1 MDSSKTKWQNI
12 LPALLDL
19 EQGNPSQ
26 SKIKP
31 LDHSIESI
39 KSISYTVE
47 ESQSQSIQD
56 KKPKYEKI
64 SWFHHFSILSGPIN
78 ACFHAA
84 AFCLVPAHNVFKE
97 PEYWYEFQLAVMLLL
112 GCCYVDGI
120 LIAAELLANFTFEK
134 RWTSYFLL
142 ISMAMVLYIGSVM
155 AYYFVWTDVL
165 GYTLPMAFSM
175 YLPAN
180 FAFTAMNTA
189 IWFR

>member
-1 MDSSKTKWQNI
+1 MARRQNI
-12 LPALLDL
+12 LPALHDL
-19 EQGNPSQ
+19 EKGNSSQ
-26 SKIKP
+26 SKVKP
-31 LDHSIESI
+31 LDQSLGSI
-39 KSISYTVE
+39 KSISYTIE
-47 ESQSQSIQD
+47 ESQNDSILEER
-56 KKPKYEKI
+56 PKDEKI

-84 AFCLVPAHNVFKE
+84 VFCLVPAHNVFKE

-134 RWTSYFLL
+134 RWKSYFLL
-142 ISMAMVLYIGSVM
+142 ISTAMGLYIGAVV
-155 AYYFVWTDVL
+155 AYYFIWTAVL

-180 FAFTAMNTA
+180 FAFTAMNTG

>member
-1 MDSSKTKWQNI
+1 MELSNTKWQTI
-12 LPALLDL
+12 LPGLVDL
-19 EQGNPSQ
+19 EQGNSSQ

-31 LDHSIESI
+31 LDESI
-39 KSISYTVE
+39 KSIKSVSYTVE
-47 ESQSQSIQD
+47 EYKNDSFEEE
-56 KKPKYEKI
+56 KPKEKKI
-64 SWFHHFSILSGPIN
+64 SMFHHFSILSGPIN

-142 ISMAMVLYIGSVM
+142 ISTAMVLYIGSVM
-155 AYYFVWTDVL
+155 AYYFIWTDIL